1 MAEKSESPNPLA
13 PDKMAEKIESP
24 NPLAPD
30 NGHSRTDDESV
41 DHAAQNLKE
50 LKKRKRMKCL
60 LYIVLF
66 AVFQTGIILL
76 FALTVMRIRNPKFRV
91 RSGSFIDT
99 FNVGTEASP
108 SFDLRMNTQ
117 FTVKNTN
124 FGQFKYEVGTVTF
137 AYRGKPVGQA
147 TIQKARARA
156 RSTKKVDV
164 VVDLSSRSLSN
175 TSELGSDISLGVLP
189 LTSYSKL
196 DGKIHLMKVIK
207 RKKSAQMNCTMDI
220 DTATGTLGN
229 IVCR

>member
-1 MAEKSESPNPLA
+1 MEAKSQSPYPLVPA
-13 PDKMAEKIESP
+13 A
-24 NPLAPD
+24 
-30 NGHSRTDDESV
+30 NGHERSDEESV
-41 DHAAQNLKE
+41 AAHSKE
-50 LKKRKRMKCL
+50 LKKKKRMKCL

-91 RSGSFIDT
+91 RSGSFTT

-108 SFDLRMNTQ
+108 SFDLQMNTQ

-124 FGQFKYEVGTVTF
+124 FGHFKYEGGLVTF
-137 AYRGKPVGQA
+137 AYRGTPVGRA

-164 VVDLSSRSLSN
+164 VVELSSNGLPN
-175 TSELGSDISLGVLP
+175 TNELGRDISAGVLT
-189 LTSYSKL
+189 LTSSSKL

-207 RKKSAQMNCTMDI
+207 KKKSTQMNCTMDVAI
-220 DTATGTLGN
+220 DTRTVRN
-229 IVCR
+229 IICK

>member
-1 MAEKSESPNPLA
+1 MAEKSESPYPLVAGNGYLRSDGETVVA
-13 PDKMAEKIESP
+13 PDS
-24 NPLAPD
+24 
-30 NGHSRTDDESV
+30 
-41 DHAAQNLKE
+41 KE
-50 LKKRKRMKCL
+50 LKKKKRMKCL

-91 RSGSFIDT
+91 RSGSFVDI

-124 FGQFKYEVGTVTF
+124 FGHFKYELGTVTF
-137 AYRGKPVGQA
+137 AYRGTPVGQA
-147 TIQKARARA
+147 TIHKARTRA

-164 VVDLSSRSLSN
+164 VVELRSSSLSN
-175 TSELGSDISLGVLP
+175 TIELGRDISSGVLP

-207 RKKSAQMNCTMDI
+207 RKKSAQMNCTMEI
-220 DTATGTLGN
+220 NIALRTLGN
-229 IVCR
+229 IMCN